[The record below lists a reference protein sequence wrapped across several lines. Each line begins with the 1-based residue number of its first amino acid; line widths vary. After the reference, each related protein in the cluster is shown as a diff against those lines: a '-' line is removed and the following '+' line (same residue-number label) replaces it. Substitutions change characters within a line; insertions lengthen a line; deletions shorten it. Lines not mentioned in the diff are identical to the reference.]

1 MLPFAKWTL
10 YKGVA
15 SEAEPVTH
23 EMDPV
28 ENLRRLARVEA
39 MRAGDATVRD
49 LHVLLALFRVAP
61 EALDIVARSPQQ
73 TKLVRR
79 IAEERKRVDALTPE
93 PDPSLEVSEE
103 LETHFSRVSKELESW
118 DGDLDRGRNL
128 RAHVHLIRSI
138 LESPSD
144 QLSDVLNRAEPTAAA
159 EEETPPEPFGS
170 TAEHLATLVGLLS
183 AREAFQRVSPMV
195 AASMMESVGGES
207 LAQWNAHMRRQQA
220 QVREKDARFLAR
232 LALTDSPQVYSV
244 RIQSRYG
251 LNALQ
256 ARIFDLLCTFEIFG
270 SPKHPSVRNLATSVD
285 SEGYPRNLT
294 EVVSAI
300 QALME
305 IGLAVPRGDAGS
317 FRTWDSFVLE
327 RPLAEE
333 LYQALAKDPLTDDD
347 QQRFQNWIDTL

>member
-128 RAHVHLIRSI
+128 RVHVHLIRSI

-144 QLSDVLNRAEPTAAA
+144 QLSDVLNRSEPTAAP
-159 EEETPPEPFGS
+159 EEQSPPEPFGS
-170 TAEHLATLVGLLS
+170 TAEHLAALVGLLS
-183 AREAFQRVSPMV
+183 AQEAFQKVSPMV
-195 AASMMESVGGES
+195 AVSMMESVGDEA
-207 LAQWNAHMRRQQA
+207 LAQWKAHIRGQQAHMR
-220 QVREKDARFLAR
+220 EKEARFLAR
-232 LALTDSPQVYSV
+232 LALTHSPRVYSV
-244 RIQSRYG
+244 RIRNRYG

-270 SPKHPSVRNLATSVD
+270 SPQTSVRALATSAD

-300 QALME
+300 RALTE
-305 IGLAVPRGDAGS
+305 IGLAVSRGDASS

-327 RPLAEE
+327 RPPAEE

-347 QQRFQNWIDTL
+347 QQRFQSWIDTL